1 LSTVVFAI
9 SVIFDEVMYIE
20 HQLLL
25 LKMPMRKKIEI
36 FDHSKQSIH
45 DLQAVSGFL
54 PFSASQKDSKGRSTA
69 ASILNTRAV
78 NLYQLNTEGSAFPLR
93 EDEAPT
99 QINEFILKCL
109 EADKDNRF
117 ASADEML
124 DPWDEANAAVLNVV
138 LEKAEQSEAAEF
150 WTKHFGNKDDEC
162 GLEVSRFQKVF
173 CEQYSI
179 SEAAGKK
186 LSHAV
191 DINGDG
197 TLTREEFLKTF
208 SSCGMVMLAK
218 KFAQEAEGELVKD
231 DAPEATGEPANSYHG
246 KGRRLLFA
254 NVKFKSK
261 GTMLGGSK
269 DRIGSINLQNGRVE
283 VRRFD
288 GGQSIVVYTFDAA
301 TCSATCLPESGAIE
315 LIDPQKFTQA
325 KGPRRF
331 TLDSMSDCKSFE
343 SAFNATKNWMTG

>member
-1 LSTVVFAI
+1 
-9 SVIFDEVMYIE
+9 
-20 HQLLL
+20 
-25 LKMPMRKKIEI
+25 
-36 FDHSKQSIH
+36 
-45 DLQAVSGFL
+45 VSGFL

-301 TCSATCLPESGAIE
+301 TCSANCFPESGAIE